1 VGLPAGQ
8 RSGAN
13 VAVINTA
20 KGHPIPPD
28 HILERV
34 PETSGDGLARE
45 TRLGPDREH
54 DEDSWEEGMSA
65 GALTFPSTQRAGGAL
80 EVQVKAAHELSVRRH
95 S

>member
-1 VGLPAGQ
+1 VGPLTGQ

-34 PETSGDGLARE
+34 PETSGDGLARV

-54 DEDSWEEGMSA
+54 DEDSWEEGDVSWRIDIPVDTA
-65 GALTFPSTQRAGGAL
+65 RWRCA
-80 EVQVKAAHELSVRRH
+80 
-95 S
+95 